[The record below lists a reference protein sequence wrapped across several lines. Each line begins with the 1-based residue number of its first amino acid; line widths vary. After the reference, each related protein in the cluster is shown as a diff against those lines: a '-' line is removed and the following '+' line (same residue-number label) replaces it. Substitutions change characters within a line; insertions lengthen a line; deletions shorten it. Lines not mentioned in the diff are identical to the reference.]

1 MAVERDQPYRNG
13 NFRVDLGTGDSESP
27 RSRFSV
33 VVLPEA
39 AIDAIEYRTG
49 GDPSNEAHKLP
60 GRIRYRDVVLRRGL
74 IGSLDLYRWWSQVRD
89 GDVVGARRNVTMQLL
104 NEDHTEVVMTWR
116 LLRAWPTKY
125 TAPTLDAT
133 GQDVAMEELVLAY
146 ERLEIE

>member
-1 MAVERDQPYRNG
+1 
-13 NFRVDLGTGDSESP
+13 
-27 RSRFSV
+27 
-33 VVLPEA
+33 
-39 AIDAIEYRTG
+39 
-49 GDPSNEAHKLP
+49 
-60 GRIRYRDVVLRRGL
+60 
-74 IGSLDLYRWWSQVRD
+74 
-89 GDVVGARRNVTMQLL
+89 VTIQLL

>member
-13 NFRVDLGTGDSESP
+13 NFRVDLGTGDSDSL
-27 RSRFSV
+27 RSQFSV

-39 AIDAIEYRTG
+39 SIEAIEYRTG
-49 GDPSNEAHKLP
+49 GDRSNEPHKLP

-89 GDVVGARRNVTMQLL
+89 GDVVGARRTVTMQLL
-104 NEDHTEVVMTWR
+104 NEDHSEVVMTWR
-116 LLRAWPTKY
+116 LVHAWPTKY
-125 TAPTLDAT
+125 ASPTLDAT